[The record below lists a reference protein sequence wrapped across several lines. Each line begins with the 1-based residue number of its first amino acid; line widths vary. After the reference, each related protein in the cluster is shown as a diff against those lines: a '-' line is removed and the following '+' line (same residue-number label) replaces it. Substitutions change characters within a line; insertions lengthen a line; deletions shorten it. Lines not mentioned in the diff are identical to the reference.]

1 MQWTS
6 LLWII
11 LSITFALIL
20 TILPLP
26 LWAAWFRPEW
36 VVLVLVYWNI
46 ALPQRVNI
54 GTSWII
60 GLLLDALSGT
70 ILGEHALALV
80 VITYIAV
87 KLHKRIRTVN
97 IWQQSLTLGLL
108 VMLFQAIIFIVQ
120 ALVGEIP
127 RSFFYWLPSLTSALF
142 WPWVFII
149 LRDWRR
155 KFKIC

>member
-1 MQWTS
+1 MRWAG
-6 LLWII
+6 LFRII
-11 LSITFALIL
+11 LSIIFAFIL

-54 GTSWII
+54 GTSWVI

-70 ILGEHALALV
+70 VLGEHALALV
-80 VITYIAV
+80 VVTYIAV
-87 KLHKRIRTVN
+87 KLHRRIRAVN

-120 ALVGEIP
+120 AFIGEIP
-127 RSFFYWLPSLTSALF
+127 QSLFYWLPSLTSALF
-142 WPWVFII
+142 WPWVFIV